1 MMKEEETTFRFLTD
15 AEFLALSEKDR
26 AVYLVRAAH
35 ELELRQRQLR
45 AHIQK
50 SNQETP
56 E

>member
-1 MMKEEETTFRFLTD
+1 MAEGEKTFRFLTD

-26 AVYLVRAAH
+26 ALYLVRAAH

-45 AHIQK
+45 AHVQK
-50 SNQETP
+50 AHKEKP